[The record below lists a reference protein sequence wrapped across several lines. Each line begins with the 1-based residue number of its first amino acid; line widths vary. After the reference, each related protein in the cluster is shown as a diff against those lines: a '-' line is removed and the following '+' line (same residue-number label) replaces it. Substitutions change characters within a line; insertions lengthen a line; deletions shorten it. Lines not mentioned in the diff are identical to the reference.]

1 MILLN
6 PKGNFNLHT
15 HTCFC
20 DGKDE
25 PEEMVKKAIDLGF
38 CALGFS
44 GHEYSVNDEEFCMSR
59 ESCAAVHG

>member
-1 MILLN
+1 MMLLN
-6 PKGNFNLHT
+6 PKGNMNLHT

-38 CALGFS
+38 SVLGK
-44 GHEYSVNDEEFCMSR
+44 HEMLSR
-59 ESCAAVHG
+59 RSTASERGVPWAD